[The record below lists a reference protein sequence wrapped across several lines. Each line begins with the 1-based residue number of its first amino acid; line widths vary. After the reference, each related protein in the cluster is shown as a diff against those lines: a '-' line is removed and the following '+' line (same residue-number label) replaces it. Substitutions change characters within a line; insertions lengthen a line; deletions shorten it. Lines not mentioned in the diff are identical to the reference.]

1 MRNISEHYAYI
12 LAMNAQTGPDQTC
25 PRQKPQLFIDT
36 HNRGRAEEKPAKFE
50 EHWRIIV
57 SVKYLHVDT

>member
-12 LAMNAQTGPDQTC
+12 LAMNAQTGLDQTC

-36 HNRGRAEEKPAKFE
+36 HNPVRAEENPRNLKN
-50 EHWRIIV
+50 
-57 SVKYLHVDT
+57 TGG